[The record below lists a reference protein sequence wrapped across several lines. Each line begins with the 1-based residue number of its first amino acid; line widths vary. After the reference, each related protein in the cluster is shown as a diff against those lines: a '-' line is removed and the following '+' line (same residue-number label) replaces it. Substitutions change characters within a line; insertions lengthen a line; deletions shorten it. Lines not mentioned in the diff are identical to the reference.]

1 MNNCKK
7 KIGMA
12 PPLQVLQVMTR
23 GKLPPYDGSEP
34 YITSPSPKI
43 IINLTINININI
55 YGD

>member
-1 MNNCKK
+1 
-7 KIGMA
+7 
-12 PPLQVLQVMTR
+12 VLQVMTR

-55 YGD
+55 YGDQNHQ